1 MKANLARGIPYPIYI
16 NTQDWQDD
24 GNDSGPLIYK

>member
-1 MKANLARGIPYPIYI
+1 MQILGNNIPYPIVNGQY
-16 NTQDWQDD
+16 DLVDD